1 MNKNKFLV
9 LSKWTNEKDT
19 GMFGVWTYWKSW
31 VQQGFSFLEKK
42 KRFVIGPL
50 VSHIFYLKVNWVI
63 PLLRTALR
71 FKKND
76 KTHVCRIMFKIYNFK
91 TLSGFNLLLNKKGGG
106 DMNTNF
112 CGKTYLSPIT
122 PEITCTSVN
131 KIQNVFI
138 SRIWS
143 SR

>member
-1 MNKNKFLV
+1 MIQMNKWKRYRY
-9 LSKWTNEKDT
+9 
-19 GMFGVWTYWKSW
+19 VWW
-31 VQQGFSFLEKK
+31 LNLLK
-42 KRFVIGPL
+42 KRIIKKRNLSTAGFLFSRKKIRFIIGPL

-71 FKKND
+71 FKKNV

-91 TLSGFNLLLNKKGGG
+91 TLSSFNLLLNKMGGG
-106 DMNTNF
+106 MNTNF